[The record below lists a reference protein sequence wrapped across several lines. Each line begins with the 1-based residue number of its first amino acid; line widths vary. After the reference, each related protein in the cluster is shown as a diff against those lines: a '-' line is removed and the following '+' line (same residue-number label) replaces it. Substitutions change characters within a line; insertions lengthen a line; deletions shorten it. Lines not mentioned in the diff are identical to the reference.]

1 MVCKCK
7 YKTPQGFDDMWMSA
21 DGDVLTGLWF
31 ERSRGQSKHR
41 LDCAERDVPVFRETR
56 RWLDI
61 YFSGRQPD
69 FTPRYRMDDLTPFRR
84 EVVDAMLAIPFGET
98 VTYGEI
104 AATLAK
110 KHGIAKMS
118 AQAVGGAVG
127 WNPICIIVPCH
138 RVVGAG
144 QSLVGYGGGIMN
156 KVGLLSLEG
165 MTLSCLNAAGRFS
178 SRVPRQARS

>member
-1 MVCKCK
+1 MICKSQ
-7 YKTPQGFDDMWMSA
+7 YKTPQGLDDLWMSS

-31 ERSRGQSKHR
+31 EGSRGQSKHR
-41 LDCAERDVPVFRETR
+41 LDCEERDLPVFRETR

-61 YFSGRQPD
+61 YFSGCQPD
-69 FTPRYRMDDLTPFRR
+69 FTPRYRMDNRTTFRR
-84 EVVDAMLAIPFGET
+84 EVVDAMLAIPFGT
-98 VTYGEI
+98 TATYGEI
-104 AATLAK
+104 AAALAK

-144 QSLVGYGGGIMN
+144 HSLTGYGGGITN
-156 KVGLLSLEG
+156 KVRLLSLEG
-165 MTLSCLNAAGRFS
+165 LTFSCQNPAGRSS
-178 SRVPRQARS
+178 SRVPQQRRS

>member
-1 MVCKCK
+1 MICKSQ
-7 YKTPQGFDDMWMSA
+7 YKTPQGFDDMWMSS

-31 ERSRGQSKHR
+31 DGSRGSSKHR

-56 RWLDI
+56 RWLDV
-61 YFSGRQPD
+61 YFSGRPPD

-84 EVVDAMLAIPFGET
+84 EVVDAMLAIPFGKT
-98 VTYGEI
+98 VTYGDI
-104 AATLAK
+104 AAVLAK

-144 QSLVGYGGGIMN
+144 HSLTGYGGGITN
-156 KVGLLSLEG
+156 KARLLSLEG
-165 MTLSCLNAAGRFS
+165 LTFSCLNLAERS
-178 SRVPRQARS
+178 SSQVPQRARS